1 MTEWEYI
8 VTCAYVMDVMEDS
21 EKWGYWL
28 DTVATKSKSTSL
40 YDTQSSKMRY
50 GFGFM
55 PLRLGTFADV
65 CACIY
70 PSYREWVYIK
80 SVVNSNRNNAL
91 CEQ

>member
-8 VTCAYVMDVMEDS
+8 VTCAYVMYVMEDS

-28 DTVATKSKSTSL
+28 DTVATL

-65 CACIY
+65 CAY
-70 PSYREWVYIK
+70 LSE
-80 SVVNSNRNNAL
+80 L
-91 CEQ
+91 